1 MFSIVL
7 PIHIL
12 VSACLVIVTLLQR
25 GKGGGLS
32 GVFGGGGSQSVF
44 GGRGATPVLAK
55 ATVVFAVLFMLTSLS
70 LTLISASRRAPRSA
84 VEGEMQRGPF
94 APVEEGLVPL
104 EPIQEEPES
113 TGE

>member
-1 MFSIVL
+1 MFSIMLSVHVL
-7 PIHIL
+7 IC
-12 VSACLVIVTLLQR
+12 VCLVVVTLLQR

-55 ATVVFAVLFMLTSLS
+55 ATIVFATLFMLSSLS

-84 VEGEMQRGPF
+84 VEQEIERGPF
-94 APVEEGLVPL
+94 APVEEGLAPL
-104 EPIQEEPES
+104 TPIEAEPES